1 MMQPSAPRGTI
12 LYVGGFE
19 LPDRNAAA
27 QRVTAN
33 AKIFRKLGFRVVLLG
48 ITHGESWAGQGPRQV
63 EPGIDGLSCFE
74 TPYPRSGR
82 EWLHRITSPAA
93 VAEVLRVESVTDL
106 AGIICYNH
114 PAIAQARIAA
124 IAHSHGAWA
133 AADCTEWYAPSRV
146 RGIAS
151 IVRNLDIPLRMHV
164 VNRRMDALITTSPYI
179 SDFYRREGQPIV
191 EIPTLMDPPP
201 IDPEAL
207 ATDRTGGVTK
217 LFFAGSG
224 FDPDHVRNSTD
235 GLKDRLDWVFEALDA
250 AHQAGAQ
257 FHLDLYGLEQNQYL
271 ALFPEHRALLAR
283 LEGSFEFH
291 GRRPREELLAK
302 LTAAHFS
309 IFFRARTR
317 TTLAGFPG
325 KFSESVAFGTP
336 VLTNPLPSVEG
347 FVQEGKSGFAL
358 DTTNRE
364 AAGRRLSEIFAMRE
378 DDIVGMK
385 VWCVQSRLFDFDR
398 YAEPVSEWIAAIRR

>member
-1 MMQPSAPRGTI
+1 MQSSAPRGTI

-27 QRVTAN
+27 QRVMAN
-33 AKIFRKLGFRVVLLG
+33 ARIFRKLGFRVVLLG
-48 ITHGESWAGQGPRQV
+48 VTHRETWAGQGARRVDPT
-63 EPGIDGLSCFE
+63 IDGLACFE
-74 TPYPRSGR
+74 TPYPRSSR
-82 EWLHRITSPAA
+82 EWLRRITSPTG
-93 VAEVLRVESVTDL
+93 VAEVLRAESVTDL

-114 PAIAQARIAA
+114 PAVAQARIAA

-151 IVRNLDIPLRMHV
+151 MVRNLDIPLRMHV

-201 IDPEAL
+201 IDAAAL
-207 ATDRTGGVTK
+207 AAPRTGGVTT

-224 FDPDHVRNSTD
+224 FDPDQVRNSTD

-250 AHQAGAQ
+250 ARRAGAR
-257 FHLDLYGLEQNQYL
+257 FHLDLYGLDRDQYL
-271 ALFPEHRALLAR
+271 ALFPQHRALLGR
-283 LEGSFEFH
+283 LEGGFEFH

-302 LTAAHFS
+302 LTAVHFS

-336 VLTNPLPSVEG
+336 VLTNPLPSVEA
-347 FVQEGKSGFAL
+347 FVRDGKSGFAL
-358 DTTNRE
+358 DATDRE
-364 AAGRRLSEIFAMRE
+364 AMGRRLREIFAMR
-378 DDIVGMK
+378 DDEIFEMK
-385 VWCVQSRLFDFDR
+385 SWCAQSRLFDFDR
-398 YAEPVSEWIAAIRR
+398 YVEPVSEWLAAIHR